1 MVTGSTRRLL
11 PARLLPS
18 VLPDRL
24 HADGVTDANAQ
35 TRGNVLTDRARA
47 RVNRACRVEQAPPRV
62 QAEQRCEIRA
72 DGYGVHHLRGSRL
85 ARNTRDPSYDVEPG
99 NGNQT

>member
-11 PARLLPS
+11 PARLLPA

-47 RVNRACRVEQAPPRV
+47 RVNRACRVEQAPPCV

-72 DGYGVHHLRGSRL
+72 DGYGGHRPRGSRL
-85 ARNTRDPSYDVEPG
+85 ARNTRETSYHGAHG
-99 NGNQT
+99 NGTQI